1 MELKEK
7 GYTLVELVVVMALIS
22 MIASL
27 MITSSKWVEEKKL
40 HMKTDE
46 VAAAVEY
53 VKQAAS
59 ATGESYAL
67 AFGKKEIY
75 VRDNSNTLFK
85 VKLEQNQEFP
95 NSLRGEY
102 MWFNG
107 KQVSSFSTTISIEN
121 KSIHKVGKVA
131 VRVATSKV
139 RVYYEKM

>member
-1 MELKEK
+1 METKEK
-7 GYTLVELVVVMALIS
+7 GYTLIELIIVMALIGV
-22 MIASL
+22 IASL
-27 MITSSKWVEEKKL
+27 AITGSKWAEEKRL

-59 ATGESYAL
+59 TTGESYAL

-75 VRDNSNTLFK
+75 VRDYRDTLFK
-85 VKLEQNQEFP
+85 IKLEQNQEFP

-107 KQVSSFSTTISIEN
+107 KSVSSLSTTISIEN
-121 KSIHKVGKVA
+121 KRIHKAGKIA